1 MLGFAPLNRP
11 GLDRGLYLLL
21 LSFQAPKQCTRKYFD
36 AGFEC
41 SAVDNSSRSLSDVA
55 ALLNGKS
62 ASDET
67 PAPAAPVGEEAEGR
81 FFLKDKLCALG
92 LASVR
97 LILDGR

>member
-1 MLGFAPLNRP
+1 MPGFAPLNRP
-11 GLDRGLYLLL
+11 GLDRGLYRF

-41 SAVDNSSRSLSDVA
+41 GAVDNSSRFLSDVA

-62 ASDET
+62 AAEET
-67 PAPAAPVGEEAEGR
+67 PAPVGEAEGKAEGR

-97 LILDGR
+97 FILDGK

>member
-1 MLGFAPLNRP
+1 MPGFAPFNRP
-11 GLDRGLYLLL
+11 GLGDLYLLF

-36 AGFEC
+36 AGIER
-41 SAVDNSSRSLSDVA
+41 SAVDNSSRFLSDVA

-62 ASDET
+62 AADET
-67 PAPAAPVGEEAEGR
+67 PAPVGEEAEGR

-97 LILDGR
+97 LILDGK